1 MAIAEKDLLFLRSAL
16 DDRKEKLIR
25 ANDLI
30 HDFAELSYEETQSMS
45 VLTALLSEEGFFV
58 ETGLADMPTCFT
70 GTWGTGKPVM
80 GILGEFDALDKLSQ
94 KGGVCVRSPLEEGAP
109 GHGCGHCT
117 LGVGALAGAFA
128 LKDYLE
134 KNALNGTV
142 IYFGCPA
149 EEGAGAKQ
157 FMARAG
163 MFDDVD
169 FVYTWHPDTVNAVP
183 NSSTAAIMGANFEFF
198 GNPAHAGANPW
209 MGRSAL
215 DAAEL
220 MSVGCNYLREHMEDG
235 QRVHYAY
242 ADAGG
247 TAPNVVPDH
256 AKVKYEVRAAG
267 VHAMQ
272 RLFDRV
278 VKVAKGA
285 AMMTE
290 TRMEYEITMA
300 FSDMHNNSVLAEIA
314 SECLLAAGA
323 PKWEED
329 DYTLA
334 KAYLDSYD
342 EKTRTEIVSGLKK
355 RFGEDML
362 PAILEKP
369 LHTEVLVYD
378 PDPTHMTREGGSTD
392 VGDVTYT
399 VPACELRIASACMGN
414 VGHTWQ
420 MAGQAGSVLAH
431 KALLKAGEV
440 IALCCVQTM
449 QRPDAIEKARQ
460 ETLRRNNGKY
470 ICPLPNEVKPPVGK
484 Y

>member
-1 MAIAEKDLLFLRSAL
+1 MAGSQTDLLFLRSAVEK
-16 DDRKEKLIR
+16 RKEKLIR
-25 ANDLI
+25 ANDRI
-30 HDFAELSYEETQSMS
+30 HDYAELSYQETQSMGE
-45 VLTALLSEEGFFV
+45 LTGILREEGFAV

-70 GTWGTGKPVM
+70 GTFGSGKPVM

-94 KGGVCVRSPLEEGAP
+94 KGGVCKRAPLREGAP

-117 LGVGALAGAFA
+117 LGVGALAAALA
-128 LKDYLE
+128 LKDYLTE
-134 KNALNGTV
+134 YQLSGTV

-163 MFDDVD
+163 MFDNVD

-183 NSSTAAIMGANFEFF
+183 NSCTTAIMGANFEFF
-198 GNPAHAGANPW
+198 GTPAHAGANPW
-209 MGRSAL
+209 LGRSAL

-267 VHAMQ
+267 VHAMNQ
-272 RLFDRV
+272 LFERV
-278 VKVAKGA
+278 VLVAKGA
-285 AMMTE
+285 AMMTQ
-290 TRMEYEITMA
+290 TQMEYEITMA
-300 FSDMHNNSVLAEIA
+300 FSDMRNNSVLAGIA
-314 SECLLAAGA
+314 SKCLEEAGA
-323 PKWEED
+323 PLWDES
-329 DYTLA
+329 DYALA

-342 EKTRTEIVSGLKK
+342 ERTRADILTGLKK
-355 RFGEDML
+355 RFGEDAL
-362 PAILEKP
+362 PEILEKP
-369 LHTEVLVYD
+369 LHSQVFAYD
-378 PDPTHMTREGGSTD
+378 PDPDHMIREGGSTD

-399 VPACELRIASACMGN
+399 VPACELRIAAACMGN

-431 KALLKAGEV
+431 KALLKAGEAV
-440 IALCCVQTM
+440 ALCCVRTM
-449 QRPDAIEKARQ
+449 RCPEMIEKARQ
-460 ETLRRNNGKY
+460 ETLRRNHGKY
-470 ICPLPNEVKPPVGK
+470 ICPLPEGSMPPVGI

>member
-1 MAIAEKDLLFLRSAL
+1 MAVLTGFLR
-16 DDRKEKLIR
+16 
-25 ANDLI
+25 
-30 HDFAELSYEETQSMS
+30 
-45 VLTALLSEEGFFV
+45 EEGFTV
-58 ETGLADMPTCFT
+58 RTGLADMPTCFT
-70 GTWGTGKPVM
+70 GTWGSGKPVM

-94 KGGVCVRSPLEEGAP
+94 EGGACVRRPLIEGAP

-117 LGVGALAGAFA
+117 LGVGSLAAAIA
-128 LKDYLE
+128 LKDYLSE
-134 KNALNGTV
+134 KQLPGTV

-163 MFDDVD
+163 LFDNVD
-169 FVYTWHPDTVNAVP
+169 FAYTWHPDTVNAVR
-183 NSSTAAIMGANFEFF
+183 NACTTAIMGANFEFF

-242 ADAGG
+242 SDAGG

-272 RLFDRV
+272 QLFERV

-290 TRMEYEITMA
+290 TTMEYEITMA
-300 FSDMHNNSVLAEIA
+300 FSDMRNNSVLAEIA
-314 SECLLAAGA
+314 SECLTQAGA
-323 PKWEED
+323 PLWEED
-329 DYTLA
+329 DYALA
-334 KAYLDSYD
+334 KGYLDSYD
-342 EKTRTEIVSGLKK
+342 ERTRAAILSELKHK
-355 RFGEDML
+355 YGEDEL
-362 PAILEKP
+362 PKILEHP
-369 LHTEVLVYD
+369 LHSGVFPYD
-378 PDPTHMTREGGSTD
+378 PDPDHMIREGGSTD

-399 VPACELRIASACMGN
+399 VPTCELRIASACMGN

-420 MAGQAGSVLAH
+420 MAGQAGSVIAH
-431 KALLKAGEV
+431 KALLKAGEA
-440 IALCCVQTM
+440 IALCCVRTM
-449 QRPDAIEKARQ
+449 QCPKAVERAWK

-470 ICPLPNEVKPPVGK
+470 ICPLPDSAMPPVGT

>member
-1 MAIAEKDLLFLRSAL
+1 MEGSNTDLLFLRRAVEK
-16 DDRKEKLIR
+16 RKETFIC
-25 ANDLI
+25 ANDRI
-30 HDFAELSYEETQSMS
+30 HDFAELSYQENNSME
-45 VLTALLSEEGFFV
+45 VLTELLREEGFTV

-70 GTWGTGKPVM
+70 GTWGSGKPVM

-94 KGGVCVRSPLEEGAP
+94 KGGVYVRSPLQEGAP

-117 LGVGALAGAFA
+117 LGVGSLAGAVA

-134 KNALNGTV
+134 AHDLSGTV

-163 MFDDVD
+163 LFDAVD

-183 NSSTAAIMGANFEFF
+183 NSCTTAIMGANFEFF
-198 GNPAHAGANPW
+198 GNTAHAGANPW
-209 MGRSAL
+209 LGRSAL

-220 MSVGCNYLREHMEDG
+220 MSVGCNYLREHMKDG

-267 VHAMQ
+267 VHAMKQ
-272 RLFDRV
+272 LFERV
-278 VKVAKGA
+278 VQVAKGA
-285 AMMTE
+285 AIMTE

-300 FSDMHNNSVLAEIA
+300 FSDMRNNSVLAGIA
-314 SECLLAAGA
+314 SECLAEAGA
-323 PKWEED
+323 PLWEES
-329 DYTLA
+329 DYALA
-334 KAYLDSYD
+334 KAFLDSYD
-342 EKTRTEIVSGLKK
+342 ERTREDILQGLKK
-355 RFGEDML
+355 RFGEDAL
-362 PAILEKP
+362 PGILEKP
-369 LHTEVLVYD
+369 LHSQVLSYD
-378 PDPTHMTREGGSTD
+378 PDPDHMIREGGSTD

-399 VPACELRIASACMGN
+399 VPACELRVAAACMGN

-420 MAGQAGSVLAH
+420 MTGQAGSVLAH
-431 KALLKAGEV
+431 KALLKAGEA
-440 IALCCVQTM
+440 IALCCVRTM
-449 QRPDAIEKARQ
+449 QQPEAVERARQ

-470 ICPLPNEVKPPVGK
+470 VCPLPDHVMPPVGI